1 MRDRTSRRDRG
12 ILLGCTLLAGVVASH
27 AEEPK
32 KSPPPPAVSIEVVAP
47 GLFVQRLALTG
58 TVEPATI
65 AELSSPAEGPVYGC
79 RVREG
84 DQVAA
89 GQTLLGIGRTTS
101 VRANLTAAQEELDRK
116 QREFDRVD
124 LRERAAEVVAPYLRS
139 TSSMSSARL

>member
-65 AELSSPAEGPVYGC
+65 AELSSPAE
-79 RVREG
+79 RARSM
-84 DQVAA
+84 AA
-89 GQTLLGIGRTTS
+89 GYARGIRWRPGRRFSAS
-101 VRANLTAAQEELDRK
+101 V
-116 QREFDRVD
+116 
-124 LRERAAEVVAPYLRS
+124 ERPR
-139 TSSMSSARL
+139 